1 MRLPFPTHIPLQ
13 KTLIFA
19 IVVFMAQQME
29 HTDLVFSMLFF
40 IYTLLGV
47 LAFNYAGGFSR
58 ASGTYIF
65 WFVLLTCLVGGVWK
79 IFLGEPGDSNLAS
92 ASTTLTTYIVSVA
105 VMIVALFIRK
115 RVAASPTGV
124 SALVKAD
131 DVNLGL
137 ASLGCLI
144 ANELATY
151 ATVLLPG
158 GSGSISNIIV
168 QINVF
173 LPLAI
178 LLGTIYTIRSSGG
191 RRSVNI
197 VTIIAALQIFVF
209 FGLIFYS
216 KQGMFTPI
224 VCWGVAAASQRYRL
238 RLWQVILVIAF
249 GFYAVTELSP
259 LSQVGRQ
266 LIPDTAG
273 FSERAQLTTDLLSH
287 PLRLR
292 QQYKDSLGT
301 GDTTPGAPGTA
312 GYAMGYFDTSQG
324 LLDRLNIIKSDDRLV
339 TYTLQGHTVGS
350 FRAVYYFLN
359 WIPHIIFPNKDA
371 LMPAGTLTPGNFYA
385 HEVGGLLSP
394 DDFSTGVSF
403 SPTAEAFHMNTWLGI
418 VIVGGAVWT
427 LLFIVTDVICGDLRK
442 SPFGLLAMVAFSHV
456 APESLIAGLVY
467 FIFFTNFGIIVA
479 IVFCAYFA
487 PILGTLLSGNPSM
500 RGYARQ
506 LNPVADVA
514 S

>member
-1 MRLPFPTHIPLQ
+1 MRLPFPTHLSLQ
-13 KTLIFA
+13 KALAFA
-19 IVVFMAQQME
+19 AAVFMAQQIE

-47 LAFNYAGGFSR
+47 VAFNYAGGFSR
-58 ASGTYIF
+58 ASGAYIF
-65 WFVLLTCLVGGVWK
+65 WFVLLTCLLGGVWK
-79 IFLGEPGDSNLAS
+79 ILLGEPGDSNLTS
-92 ASTTLTTYIVSVA
+92 PSVTLTTYIVGVA

-115 RVAASPTGV
+115 RVAASPAGIG
-124 SALVKAD
+124 ALVKAD
-131 DVNLGL
+131 DINLGL

-151 ATVLLPG
+151 ATFFLPG

-173 LPLAI
+173 LPLSI

-197 VTIIAALQIFVF
+197 VTFIASLQIFVF
-209 FGLIFYS
+209 FGLISYS
-216 KQGMFTPI
+216 KQGMLTPI
-224 VCWGVAAASQRYRL
+224 VCWAVAAASQRYRL

-249 GFYAVTELSP
+249 GFYSVTELSP

-266 LIPDTAG
+266 LIPDYAG
-273 FSERAQLTTDLLSH
+273 FTERAQLTADLLSH
-287 PLRLR
+287 PFRLR
-292 QQYKDSLGT
+292 QQYKDSLGNGET
-301 GDTTPGAPGTA
+301 TA
-312 GYAMGYFDTSQG
+312 GYAAGYFDSPQG
-324 LLDRLNIIKSDDRLV
+324 LLDRLNIIKADDRLV

-350 FRAVYYFLN
+350 LRVVYYFLN
-359 WIPHIIFPNKDA
+359 WIPHIILPNKDS
-371 LMPAGTLTPGNFYA
+371 LMPPGVMAPGNSYA

-403 SPTAEAFHMNTWLGI
+403 SPVAEAFHMNEWLGI
-418 VIVGGAVWT
+418 VIVGGIVWT
-427 LLFIVTDVICGDLRK
+427 LLFIFTDVVCGDLRK
-442 SPFGLLAMVAFSHV
+442 SPFGLLAMVAFAHV
-456 APESLIAGLVY
+456 GPESLIAGLVY
-467 FIFFTNFGIIVA
+467 FIFFNNFGIIVA
-479 IVFCAYFA
+479 ILFCAYFA

-500 RGYARQ
+500 RGYERQ
-506 LNPVADVA
+506 PSLVTDVA

>member
-1 MRLPFPTHIPLQ
+1 M
-13 KTLIFA
+13 IFA
-19 IVVFMAQQME
+19 IVVFVAQQME
-29 HTDLVFSMLFF
+29 HTDLVFSVLFF

-47 LAFNYAGGFSR
+47 VAFNYAGGFSR

-79 IFLGEPGDSNLAS
+79 VILGEPGDSNLTS
-92 ASTTLTTYIVSVA
+92 ASVILTTYIVGVA

-115 RVAASPTGV
+115 RIAPSPRGV
-124 SALVKAD
+124 SVMVKAD
-131 DVNLGL
+131 DINLGL

-144 ANELATY
+144 ANELATF
-151 ATVLLPG
+151 ATRFLPG

-178 LLGTIYTIRSSGG
+178 LLGTIHTIRSSGG
-191 RRSVNI
+191 KHSVNI
-197 VTIIAALQIFVF
+197 VTLIASIQIFAF
-209 FGLIFYS
+209 YGLIGYS
-216 KQGMFTPI
+216 KQGMLTPI

-238 RLWQVILVIAF
+238 TLSQVVLLIAF
-249 GFYAVTELSP
+249 AFYAVTQLSP
-259 LSQVGRQ
+259 LSQIGRQ

-273 FSERAQLTTDLLSH
+273 LSDRARLTTDLLSH
-287 PLRLR
+287 PLRLH
-292 QQYKDSLGT
+292 QMYTSSFENDDKT
-301 GDTTPGAPGTA
+301 V
-312 GYAMGYFDTSQG
+312 GYAESYFDKPQG
-324 LLDRLNIIKSDDRLV
+324 LLDRLTIIKSDDRLV

-350 FRAVYYFLN
+350 FRVVYYFLN
-359 WIPHIIFPNKDA
+359 WIPHIILPNKEA
-371 LMPAGTLTPGNFYA
+371 LMPAGVVNPGNFYA
-385 HEVGGLLSP
+385 HEVGGLAP

-427 LLFIVTDVICGDLRK
+427 LLFIITDLICGDLRK
-442 SPFGLLAMVAFSHV
+442 SPFGLLAMVAFSHA

-467 FIFFTNFGIIVA
+467 FIFFTNFGIVVA
-479 IVFCAYFA
+479 ILFSAYFA
-487 PILGTLLSGNPSM
+487 PILGTLLSGNPSK
-500 RGYARQ
+500 RGYARRSS
-506 LNPVADVA
+506 LVADVA

>member
-1 MRLPFPTHIPLQ
+1 MRIPFPTHISLQ

-19 IVVFMAQQME
+19 VAVFMAQQIE
-29 HTDLVFSMLFF
+29 HTDLIFSMLFF

-58 ASGTYIF
+58 ASGAYIF

-79 IFLGEPGDSNLAS
+79 ILLGEPGDSNLTS
-92 ASTTLTTYIVSVA
+92 ASVTLTTYIVGVA

-115 RVAASPTGV
+115 RIAASPIGI
-124 SALVKAD
+124 SAMVRAD
-131 DVNLGL
+131 DINLGL

-151 ATVLLPG
+151 ATFFLPG

-197 VTIIAALQIFVF
+197 VTLIASLQIFIF
-209 FGLIFYS
+209 FGLINYS

-238 RLWQVILVIAF
+238 RLWQLILVFAF

-266 LIPDTAG
+266 LIPETAG
-273 FSERAQLTTDLLSH
+273 FSERAELTTDLLSH

-292 QQYKDSLGT
+292 QQYKDSVGT
-301 GDTTPGAPGTA
+301 GDDTTA
-312 GYAMGYFDTSQG
+312 GYALGYFDTPQG
-324 LLDRLNIIKSDDRLV
+324 LFDRLNIIKGDDRLV

-350 FRAVYYFLN
+350 FRVVYYFLN
-359 WIPHIIFPNKDA
+359 WIPHIILPSKDA
-371 LMPAGTLTPGNFYA
+371 LMPAGVMTPGNFYA

-403 SPTAEAFHMNTWLGI
+403 SPVAEAFHMNMWLGI
-418 VIVGGAVWT
+418 VIVGGTVWT
-427 LLFIVTDVICGDLRK
+427 LLFLFTDVVCGDLRK
-442 SPFGLLAMVAFSHV
+442 SPFGLLAMVAFAHV

-467 FIFFTNFGIIVA
+467 FIFFNNFGIIVA
-479 IVFCAYFA
+479 ILFCAYFA

-506 LNPVADVA
+506 PSLVPDVA

>member
-1 MRLPFPTHIPLQ
+1 MRLPFPTYIPVQ
-13 KTLIFA
+13 KALIFA
-19 IVVFMAQQME
+19 IVVFLAQQME

-47 LAFNYAGGFSR
+47 VAFNYAGGFSR

-79 IFLGEPGDSNLAS
+79 IFLGEPGDSNLTS
-92 ASTTLTTYIVSVA
+92 ASVTLTTYIVGVA

-115 RVAASPTGV
+115 RIVASPIGFSV
-124 SALVKAD
+124 MVKAD
-131 DVNLGL
+131 DINLGL

-151 ATVLLPG
+151 ATRFLPG

-191 RRSVNI
+191 KQSVNI
-197 VTIIAALQIFVF
+197 VTIIASLQIFVF
-209 FGLIFYS
+209 YGLISYS
-216 KQGMFTPI
+216 KQGMLTPI

-259 LSQVGRQ
+259 LSQLGRQ

-273 FSERAQLTTDLLSH
+273 ISERARLTTDLLSH
-287 PLRLR
+287 PLRLH
-292 QQYKDSLGT
+292 QMYKDSVEN
-301 GDTTPGAPGTA
+301 GDTTA
-312 GYAMGYFDTSQG
+312 GYAQSYFDTPQG
-324 LLDRLNIIKSDDRLV
+324 LLDRLTIIKADDRLV

-350 FRAVYYFLN
+350 IRVVYYFLN
-359 WIPHIIFPNKDA
+359 WIPHIILPNKDA
-371 LMPAGTLTPGNFYA
+371 LMPAGVMAPGNFYA

-418 VIVGGAVWT
+418 VIVGGIVWT
-427 LLFIVTDVICGDLRK
+427 LLFIFTDVICGDLRK
-442 SPFGLLAMVAFSHV
+442 SPFGLLAMVAFAHV

-467 FIFFTNFGIIVA
+467 YIFFTNFGIVVA
-479 IVFCAYFA
+479 ILFSAYFA
-487 PILGTLLSGNPSM
+487 PILGTLLSGNPGM

-506 LNPVADVA
+506 SSLVADAA

>member
-1 MRLPFPTHIPLQ
+1 MRLPFPTHLSVQ

-19 IVVFMAQQME
+19 VVVFMAQQIE
-29 HTDLVFSMLFF
+29 HTDLVFSILFF

-79 IFLGEPGDSNLAS
+79 IFLGEPGDSNLTS
-92 ASTTLTTYIVSVA
+92 ASTVLATYIVSVA
-105 VMIVALFIRK
+105 VMIVALFIRN
-115 RVAASPTGV
+115 RVAPSPRGISV
-124 SALVKAD
+124 LVKAD
-131 DVNLGL
+131 DINLGL

-151 ATVLLPG
+151 ATAILPG

-197 VTIIAALQIFVF
+197 VTFLASLQLFVF
-209 FGLIFYS
+209 FGLIAYS
-216 KQGMFTPI
+216 KQGMFTPF
-224 VCWGVAAASQRYRL
+224 VCWGIAAASQRYRL

-249 GFYAVTELSP
+249 GLYAVTELSP

-273 FSERAQLTTDLLSH
+273 LSERAQLTTDLLSH

-292 QQYKDSLGT
+292 QQYKDSYGT
-301 GDTTPGAPGTA
+301 GDTTAS
-312 GYAMGYFDTSQG
+312 YAQGYFDTPQG
-324 LLDRLNIIKSDDRLV
+324 LFDRLNIIKSDDRLV
-339 TYTLQGHTVGS
+339 TYTLQGHTIGS
-350 FRAVYYFLN
+350 FRVVYYFLN
-359 WIPHIIFPNKDA
+359 WIPHMILPNKEA
-371 LMPAGTLTPGNFYA
+371 FMPAGITNPGNFYT
-385 HEVGGLLSP
+385 HELGGLAP
-394 DDFSTGVSF
+394 DDFSTGISF

-427 LLFIVTDVICGDLRK
+427 LLFIVTDLICGDLRK

-467 FIFFTNFGIIVA
+467 YIFFTNFGIVVA

-500 RGYARQ
+500 RGYGRQ
-506 LNPVADVA
+506 LSPVADVA
-514 S
+514 P

>member
-1 MRLPFPTHIPLQ
+1 MRLPFPTHISVQ

-19 IVVFMAQQME
+19 VVVFLAQQIE
-29 HTDLVFSMLFF
+29 HTDLAFSMLFF

-47 LAFNYAGGFSR
+47 VAFNYAGGFSR

-65 WFVLLTCLVGGVWK
+65 WFVLLTCLVGGIWK
-79 IFLGEPGDSNLAS
+79 IILGEPGDSNLTS

-105 VMIVALFIRK
+105 VMMVALFLRN
-115 RVAASPTGV
+115 RVAPSPRGI

-131 DVNLGL
+131 DINLGL

-144 ANELATY
+144 ANQLATY
-151 ATVLLPG
+151 ATALLPG
-158 GSGSISNIIV
+158 GSGSIATIIV

-197 VTIIAALQIFVF
+197 VTLIASLQIFVF

-216 KQGMFTPI
+216 KQGMFTPF
-224 VCWGVAAASQRYRL
+224 VCWAVAAASQRYRL

-249 GFYAVTELSP
+249 VFYSVTELSP

-266 LIPDTAG
+266 LIPDNAG
-273 FSERAQLTTDLLSH
+273 FGDRAELTVDLLSH

-292 QQYKDSLGT
+292 QLYKDSLGT
-301 GDTTPGAPGTA
+301 GDATA
-312 GYAMGYFDTSQG
+312 TYAQGYFDTAQG
-324 LLDRLNIIKSDDRLV
+324 LFDRLNIIKSDDRLV

-350 FRAVYYFLN
+350 FRVVYYFLN
-359 WIPHIIFPNKDA
+359 WIPHMILPNKEA
-371 LMPAGTLTPGNFYA
+371 LMPAGITTPGNFYA

-394 DDFSTGVSF
+394 EDFSTGVSF
-403 SPTAEAFHMNTWLGI
+403 SPSAEAFHMNMWLGI
-418 VIVGGAVWT
+418 IIVGGTVWT

-442 SPFGLLAMVAFSHV
+442 SPFGLLAMVGFAHV
-456 APESLIAGLVY
+456 APESLIAALVY
-467 FIFFTNFGIIVA
+467 FIFFTNFGIVVA
-479 IVFCAYFA
+479 ILFCAYFA
-487 PILGTLLSGNPSM
+487 PILGTLLSGNPGM
-500 RGYARQ
+500 RAYARQ
-506 LNPVADVA
+506 LSPVTDVA
-514 S
+514 P